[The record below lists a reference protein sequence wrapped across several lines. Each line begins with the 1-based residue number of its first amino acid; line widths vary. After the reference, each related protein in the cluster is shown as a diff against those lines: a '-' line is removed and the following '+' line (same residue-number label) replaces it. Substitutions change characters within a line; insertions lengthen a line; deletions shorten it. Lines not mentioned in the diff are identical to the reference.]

1 VLFCDY
7 PASYLTQQNC
17 EMSKTYTFFNYSIVF
32 MTPLLHEEASFSNIE
47 SFRNNDEMAILY
59 DNVQNTLLSF
69 TLDELR

>member
-1 VLFCDY
+1 
-7 PASYLTQQNC
+7 
-17 EMSKTYTFFNYSIVF
+17 MSKTYTFFNYSIVF
-32 MTPLLHEEASFSNIE
+32 MTSLLHEEASFSNIE